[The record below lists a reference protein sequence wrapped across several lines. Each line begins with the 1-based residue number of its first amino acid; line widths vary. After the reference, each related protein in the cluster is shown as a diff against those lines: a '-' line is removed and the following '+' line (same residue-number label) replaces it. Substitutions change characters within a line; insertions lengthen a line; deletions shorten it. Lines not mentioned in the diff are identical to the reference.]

1 MSEHENSELCVCLY
15 PQVHTYNS
23 WYIQYANLCTPA
35 LVSSVLLVYAL
46 WYYRRAAQAYIEVA
60 KVHRERVVGF

>member
-1 MSEHENSELCVCLY
+1 MKIPNCVCVSILKY
-15 PQVHTYNS
+15 IRTYNS